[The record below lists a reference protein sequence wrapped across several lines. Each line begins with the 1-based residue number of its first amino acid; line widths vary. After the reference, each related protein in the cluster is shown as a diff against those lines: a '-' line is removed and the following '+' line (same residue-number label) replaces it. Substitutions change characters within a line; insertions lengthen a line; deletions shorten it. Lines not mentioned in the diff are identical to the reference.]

1 MAVSEGEYIVQLT
14 SPTFLVLAKSRFFL
28 FSYSEKGARAA
39 GILMTVIRTARLNQ
53 ADPEKYIAYVLTQ
66 LGKTGQEDIG
76 RLLPW
81 SERGKAI
88 EIRGTEEGRGKY
100 KERQIRIKGNRNN
113 GKSCRSAMIPS
124 TWDTGKPRQLFLL

>member
-1 MAVSEGEYIVQLT
+1 MRKLVSMLSDGTTL
-14 SPTFLVLAKSRFFL
+14 R
-28 FSYSEKGARAA
+28 
-39 GILMTVIRTARLNQ
+39 Q

-88 EIRGTEEGRGKY
+88 EIRGTEEGRG
-100 KERQIRIKGNRNN
+100 
-113 GKSCRSAMIPS
+113 
-124 TWDTGKPRQLFLL
+124 